1 MYLVFDVCAE
11 HTKQSVE
18 QLFGEFLIR
27 QAGLAFDVTAFSPVI
42 SCFGIRQP
50 PRYKELFNSN
60 YLSAQLVH
68 KGFKGPLPV
77 AWSTCLLYG
86 LCTEGLMPQK

>member
-27 QAGLAFDVTAFSPVI
+27 QAGLAFDVTATGS
-42 SCFGIRQP
+42 
-50 PRYKELFNSN
+50 
-60 YLSAQLVH
+60 
-68 KGFKGPLPV
+68 
-77 AWSTCLLYG
+77 LLATKNFLIQIIY
-86 LCTEGLMPQK
+86 QRN